1 MQTKYGPEAQEGDY
15 VLVLDVDYW
24 HGKSRTLIAQI
35 YKNKAYTGTE
45 TKGKFIH
52 KNIAEII
59 ISEDFVP
66 QETKELIKKDIE
78 LHNIERGEYK

>member
-15 VLVLDVDYW
+15 VLVLDIDYW
-24 HGKSRTLIAQI
+24 HGKGRTLIAQV

-59 ISEDFVP
+59 ISENLVS
-66 QETKELIKKDIE
+66 QEIKDLIKKDIE
-78 LHNIERGEYK
+78 LHNTERSEYK